1 MNAIRP
7 ARELA
12 RLVLCWCLAGMAH
25 ADTTLQVADP
35 WIREAPPAAS
45 VHAGYMTLVN
55 TGTEAILIDS
65 VSSPDFEG
73 AEIHRS
79 WVEEG
84 VARMQPVRQLE
95 VPATATLALE
105 PGSYHLM
112 LFDARRALQEGD
124 SATLLLHLAD
134 GTCIRVTAP
143 VRRST
148 GSEHHHHH

>member
-1 MNAIRP
+1 MKTVWTAIP
-7 ARELA
+7 LGGF
-12 RLVLCWCLAGMAH
+12 LLCWSLAGLAH
-25 ADTTLQVADP
+25 ADTTLQVTDP

-55 TGTEAILIDS
+55 TGAGAILIDS

-124 SATLLLHLAD
+124 SATLLLHLSD

-148 GSEHHHHH
+148 GSEHHHH